1 MRSKVALSDVTNT
14 ISMSILPVK
23 SIKIKKISSI
33 EDIMH
38 IKRQILGMKKAVLIS
53 DKLYV

>member
-1 MRSKVALSDVTNT
+1 MALSDVTNT

-38 IKRQILGMKKAVLIS
+38 IKRQILGMKKAVLI
-53 DKLYV
+53 